1 MTYSKFYKSITSSFD
16 MENINQ
22 EILNKINQ
30 IQIDIEIIKERT
42 NDDFEEAELTDWAKN
57 ELAEA
62 RKIPD
67 SELLSSEE
75 VKQMILGK

>member
-1 MTYSKFYKSITSSFD
+1 
-16 MENINQ
+16 MEVQTVKIDANDLRQLISDVRLMK
-22 EILNKINQ
+22 EILLSVRIYP
-30 IQIDIEIIKERT
+30 DY
-42 NDDFEEAELTDWAKN
+42 EEELSDWAKN

-75 VKQMILGK
+75 VKQMIFEK

>member
-1 MTYSKFYKSITSSFD
+1 

-30 IQIDIEIIKERT
+30 IQIDIEILKERI
-42 NDDFEEAELTDWAKN
+42 NEDFEEIGLTDWAKN

-62 RKIPD
+62 RAIPD
-67 SELLSSEE
+67 FECVSHEKVKEILL
-75 VKQMILGK
+75 KK

>member
-1 MTYSKFYKSITSSFD
+1 

-30 IQIDIEIIKERT
+30 IQIDIEILKERI
-42 NDDFEEAELTDWAKN
+42 NEDFEEIELTDWAKN

-62 RKIPD
+62 RAIPD
-67 SELLSSEE
+67 SECVSHEKVKEILL
-75 VKQMILGK
+75 KK